1 MSARCPRRIPLIV
14 LSHRRRQYLPKTLR
28 NLRSYFAGVDRPI
41 VVDDSGSATHHRML
55 DAEGI
60 QFSAVNPERN
70 AGYLKAMKRVWEVAG
85 EECDRRGVDYVAL
98 WEEDFLLTKPVHAAD
113 VTCVMDKRPELAQL
127 NFPRQPVYRIERT
140 MGYMESHNARGYDLH
155 RASVN
160 TFPIVTRRRPFTT
173 NPSIVSLDAIL
184 SCEWPTRE
192 EADAVE
198 GGAEPAMSLVMES
211 QGWGFGWWGPWNS
224 RFTHH
229 VGHARKSGTGY

>member
-14 LSHRRRQYLPKTLR
+14 LSHRRGQYLPKTLR

-98 WEEDFLLTKPVHAAD
+98 GAAAFPLTVTVHAGD
-113 VTCVMDKRPELAQL
+113 GTCSMGTRPELAQL
-127 NFPRQPVYRIERT
+127 DVPRQPDYRIGRT
-140 MGYMESHNARGYDLH
+140 RGYRESHSAGGYVLD

-160 TFPIVTRRRPFTT
+160 TFHIVTRRRPFTT